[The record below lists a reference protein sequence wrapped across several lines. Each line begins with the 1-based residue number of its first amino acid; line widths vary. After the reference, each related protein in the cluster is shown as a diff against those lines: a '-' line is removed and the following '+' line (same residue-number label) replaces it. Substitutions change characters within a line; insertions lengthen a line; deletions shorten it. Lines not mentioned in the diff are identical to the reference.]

1 MDIEPAVSLAT
12 GIIGTAIAIY
22 QAAVLK
28 ERKKRDAQLQYLLA
42 GIGNSAL
49 TKSQAWINQINL
61 LPQPTN
67 ESELSVFRVHAR
79 ARDDLSEIHNLAAA
93 LEGVI
98 DSEGSAITS
107 MLKKI
112 AEQGELNNKIQEIG
126 LRNPSK
132 AKN

>member
-1 MDIEPAVSLAT
+1 LDIESAVSLAT

-22 QAAVLK
+22 QTAVLK

-49 TKSQAWINQINL
+49 TKSQTWINQISL
-61 LPQPTN
+61 LPKPEN
-67 ESELSVFRVHAR
+67 ESELAIFRVHAR
-79 ARDDLSEIHNLAAA
+79 AKDDLSEIHNLATA

-98 DSEGSAITS
+98 DAEGSAITS

-112 AEQGELNNKIQEIG
+112 AEQGELNNRIQEIG